1 MKLSLKKKKNL
12 FDRILLVFFLCA
24 TVTAL
29 FFSIK
34 SSIAGSLRRF
44 ERINMIWIGTD
55 WVDYSRHSDTLMF
68 VSYEPKTR
76 FLDILSIPRDTR
88 IRIPGIKLRRINE
101 VYAYFYRL
109 SKKDHVACE
118 KLKNSV
124 EDILKS
130 RETLQIPFYIQLNYE
145 GFKQVVDLLG
155 GVSVHIDE
163 PMHYDDYSGNL
174 HIHFSTGTVVLNG
187 KKALEYVRYRGRSG
201 DRGRIFRQQRFLRN
215 ALGRFKNPL
224 VVVRIPLMFY
234 RVISNIRTNLSL
246 WDMIYLALDCR
257 FLRKENIRFLELP
270 GRPDRRRRYW
280 MIDQER
286 LEGVVNLIT
295 APLVPNDYRYN
306 GKVLNDID
314 NEKII
319 VEVFNGSTHRHLA
332 WDVTKML
339 RQKGVDVVNWGNY
352 EASQQTTLVV
362 DRTGNVRAAQV
373 VAACL
378 KKAEVISRID
388 RRRLV
393 DVTVILGE
401 NYK

>member
-1 MKLSLKKKKNL
+1 MKLSLKKNKNL

-339 RQKGVDVVNWGNY
+339 RRKGVDVVNWGNY

>member
-12 FDRILLVFFLCA
+12 FDRILLIFFLCA
-24 TVTAL
+24 TVAAL

-34 SSIAGSLRRF
+34 SPIAGSLRRF

-68 VSYEPKTR
+68 VSYEPKAR

-88 IRIPGIKLRRINE
+88 IRIPGIKVRRINE

-155 GVSVHIDE
+155 GVSIHIDE

-187 KKALEYVRYRGRSG
+187 TKALEYVRYRGRSG
-201 DRGRIFRQQRFLRN
+201 DRGRIFRQQRFLRS

-224 VVVRIPLMFY
+224 VVLRIPLMFY
-234 RVISNIRTNLSL
+234 RVISNIQTNLSL

-295 APLVPNDYRYN
+295 APFVPGDYRYN
-306 GKVLNDID
+306 GKVLNID

-362 DRTGNVRAAQV
+362 DRTGNVRAAQA

>member
-1 MKLSLKKKKNL
+1 MKLSLKKNKNL

-145 GFKQVVDLLG
+145 G
-155 GVSVHIDE
+155 
-163 PMHYDDYSGNL
+163 
-174 HIHFSTGTVVLNG
+174 
-187 KKALEYVRYRGRSG
+187 
-201 DRGRIFRQQRFLRN
+201 
-215 ALGRFKNPL
+215 
-224 VVVRIPLMFY
+224 
-234 RVISNIRTNLSL
+234 
-246 WDMIYLALDCR
+246 
-257 FLRKENIRFLELP
+257 
-270 GRPDRRRRYW
+270 
-280 MIDQER
+280 
-286 LEGVVNLIT
+286 
-295 APLVPNDYRYN
+295 
-306 GKVLNDID
+306 
-314 NEKII
+314 
-319 VEVFNGSTHRHLA
+319 
-332 WDVTKML
+332 
-339 RQKGVDVVNWGNY
+339 
-352 EASQQTTLVV
+352 
-362 DRTGNVRAAQV
+362 
-373 VAACL
+373 
-378 KKAEVISRID
+378 
-388 RRRLV
+388 
-393 DVTVILGE
+393 
-401 NYK
+401 